1 MAAPTATTTGDAT
14 SGNLTITNNS
24 SYSANLYYN
33 NSNAAGGTSAGTVAA
48 NGSKTVSGLS
58 FNTQYY
64 ISARVD
70 RTRTKHTYTTDGT
83 QYSGTNG
90 VTGNVTAT
98 FKFKDTTSAD
108 TGTIYSSVA
117 SAKTAAQNKY
127 TVTFSTTSG
136 QYGS

>member
-24 SYSANLYYN
+24 GYSANLYYN
-33 NSNAAGGTSAGTVAA
+33 NSNAAGGTLAGTVSSYS
-48 NGSKTVSGLS
+48 SKTVTGLS

-70 RTRTKHTYTTDGT
+70 RARTKHTYATDGT

-98 FKFKDTTSAD
+98 FKFKDTTSTE
-108 TGTIYSSVA
+108 TGTIYSSVV
-117 SAKTAAQNKY
+117 SAKTAAQNQYTITWKY
-127 TVTFSTTSG
+127 MSAYNS
-136 QYGS
+136 